1 MTEAQDSE
9 NTLIVLL
16 KCSICKLLVPK
27 VDVRTHTA
35 NHFTKTEHICDTCGK
50 SFSENFSLQNHMRLH
65 TGRLCSRG
73 LHVPLMR
80 CIFRRETIYV
90 FLL

>member
-1 MTEAQDSE
+1 MTESQDSE

-65 TGRLCSRG
+65 TGKLGTPYPS
-73 LHVPLMR
+73 PLPLAIRILVM
-80 CIFRRETIYV
+80 
-90 FLL
+90 

>member
-1 MTEAQDSE
+1 MVKFPELYLGRMTETQDSE

-27 VDVRTHTA
+27 VDIRSHTA

-65 TGRLCSRG
+65 TGKQCYPS
-73 LHVPLMR
+73 P
-80 CIFRRETIYV
+80 
-90 FLL
+90 